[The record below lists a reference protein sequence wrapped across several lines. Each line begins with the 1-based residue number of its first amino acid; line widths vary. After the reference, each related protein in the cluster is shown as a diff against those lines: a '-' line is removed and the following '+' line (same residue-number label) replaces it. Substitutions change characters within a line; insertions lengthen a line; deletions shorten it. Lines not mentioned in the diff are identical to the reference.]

1 MMRNTPSARLLGH
14 LLMWI
19 RWAGTGASI
28 RATARA
34 ADLPPATVAQIEKGQ
49 RALKKPKIASLA
61 GALEVDS
68 DDLMELWELCQ
79 GLVRDSSGRLNLY
92 TQVPDP
98 TPSASHT
105 WSNRPGETERDHELN
120 PEFRLAGQICTVMSR
135 VMPRAQFDVQ
145 PARPDDPI
153 PHALELDGIA
163 AHQAPSEIPVLWVQ
177 WNDPNAL
184 DEVAALALPLI
195 TGPSKQ
201 DRAIHSVASP
211 SALDELI
218 RTLTVAERERVRGY
232 VEAVIEQRAVS

>member
-49 RALKKPKIASLA
+49 RALKRPKIASLA
-61 GALEVDS
+61 GALDVGSE
-68 DDLMELWELCQ
+68 DLRELWELCQ
-79 GLVRDSSGRLNLY
+79 GLVPDSSGRLTFY

-105 WSNRPGETERDHELN
+105 LSNRPGETEQDHELN
-120 PEFRLAGQICTVMSR
+120 PEFRLAGRICTVMSR
-135 VMPRAQFDVQ
+135 VMPRARFDVQ
-145 PARPDDPI
+145 PARPDDP
-153 PHALELDGIA
+153 
-163 AHQAPSEIPVLWVQ
+163 AHQTPSEIPVLWVQ
-177 WNDPNAL
+177 WNDPNAP
-184 DEVAALALPLI
+184 DEVAALELPLI

-201 DRAIHSVASP
+201 DRARHSVASP
-211 SALDELI
+211 TALDELI
-218 RTLTVAERERVRGY
+218 RTLTVAESERVRGY